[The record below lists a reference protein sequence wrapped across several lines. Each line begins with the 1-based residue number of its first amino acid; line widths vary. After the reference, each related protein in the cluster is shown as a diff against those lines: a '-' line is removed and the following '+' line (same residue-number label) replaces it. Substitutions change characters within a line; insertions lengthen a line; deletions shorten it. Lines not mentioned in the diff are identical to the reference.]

1 MKPTYIHSY
10 IQSLTDSEKQYVQD
24 SKGDVYKV
32 TPEHLLK
39 ISPWNYGDDR
49 RIYEIDNDNYTI
61 ISVANACMIVNKQFA
76 NTIEKW
82 EHKGKKYIAN
92 ATGDKDPNEH
102 AYLLSTLPSHSITNK
117 TKSLLSQLPDDQTLS
132 IQTNNG
138 LSELKMVKHKGKIYY
153 ILIINEFLPRVKMYN
168 MFGEFCQW
176 ANIKFCKPIFC
187 ETDKKYI

>member
-1 MKPTYIHSY
+1 MKTSY
-10 IQSLTDSEKQYVQD
+10 IQALTKYVQD
-24 SKGDVYKV
+24 NNGDVYKV
-32 TPEHLLK
+32 TPEHFLK
-39 ISPWNYGDDR
+39 ISPWKDGDDR
-49 RIYEIDNDNYTI
+49 RVYEIDNDNY
-61 ISVANACMIVNKQFA
+61 SMLSFENACMIVNKQFA
-76 NTIEKW
+76 NTVEKW

-102 AYLLSTLPSHSITNK
+102 AYLLSTLPSHSIVKK
-117 TKSLLSQLPDDQTLS
+117 TTSILKQLPNKQSLS
-132 IQTNNG
+132 IQSNDG

-168 MFGEFCQW
+168 LFGEFCQW